1 MGLLYKVKKIK
12 LERRM
17 IDKESKIYGP
27 YLPTTVKVDYRT
39 SKTAITLARKA
50 ANQANRYADNYD
62 AQHPS
67 HEHGYPARH
76 AVEVEVCETPDFIEY
91 AKVEGKT
98 PKETE
103 QNIAAWRSGSA
114 SP

>member
-17 IDKESKIYGP
+17 IDKEHKIYGP
-27 YLPTTVKVDYRT
+27 YTPTRVKVDYRT
-39 SKTAITLARKA
+39 SKIAVTLARKA
-50 ANQANRYADNYD
+50 ADSGNANADRYEKMHPNYEYGY
-62 AQHPS
+62 HP
-67 HEHGYPARH
+67 RFI
-76 AVEVEVCETPDFIEY
+76 VEVEVCEEPDFIEY
-91 AKVEGKT
+91 DVVEGKT
-98 PKETE
+98 TQETE

>member
-17 IDKESKIYGP
+17 IDRETKIYGP
-27 YLPTTVKVDYRT
+27 YLPTIVKTDYR
-39 SKTAITLARKA
+39 SNKNAVTLARKA
-50 ANQANRYADNYD
+50 ADSANHNADRYDQA
-62 AQHPS
+62 HPS

-76 AVEVEVCETPDFIEY
+76 TVEVEVCEEPSFIEY
-91 AKVEGKT
+91 GKVEGKT
-98 PKETE
+98 TQETE